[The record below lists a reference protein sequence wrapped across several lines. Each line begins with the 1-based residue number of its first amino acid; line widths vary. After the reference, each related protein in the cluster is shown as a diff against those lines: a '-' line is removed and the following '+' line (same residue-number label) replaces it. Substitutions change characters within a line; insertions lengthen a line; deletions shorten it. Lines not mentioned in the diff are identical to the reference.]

1 MFNYLICIVKYEC
14 ILVFDG
20 ICFPLKGLVGEL
32 GVGRNAWQ
40 VVMVVEQKN
49 ANM

>member
-1 MFNYLICIVKYEC
+1 LLKYEC

-20 ICFPLKGLVGEL
+20 VCFTLKGMVREL

-40 VVMVVEQKN
+40 VAMVVEEEN
-49 ANM
+49 ANP